1 MTPFG
6 HKKNLKI
13 KISHGKIWGTDL
25 EKSSKCWFWTQKCL
39 ICPILGII
47 RTFKKVWKKSLPSF
61 IEPYLPAKTR
71 EKVTSHS
78 WEKDITDGLTDGRTD
93 GQKRTHGQ
101 ILWSNKRKSKWCTH
115 FNYFSFYPYQ
125 SIKVDIS
132 EGIKF
137 TNGPA
142 VSEIKHTAKF
152 INTT

>member
-1 MTPFG
+1 MPHLPYFG
-6 HKKNLKI
+6 NNKNFLK
-13 KISHGKIWGTDL
+13 SL
-25 EKSSKCWFWTQKCL
+25 
-39 ICPILGII
+39 
-47 RTFKKVWKKSLPSF
+47 KKSLPSF
-61 IEPYLPAKTR
+61 IEPYLQAKTR

-78 WEKDITDGLTDGRTD
+78 WEKDITDGRTD

-142 VSEIKHTAKF
+142 VSEIKHCEIHWHYLGLNETGMGHYEVLSARSR
-152 INTT
+152 IN